1 LEWQIGQSKRGA
13 IIFFGE
19 EVALSWEKALHELV
33 NKKNQVVPGKISGFG
48 QYALNAAHSLALL
61 ARLL

>member
-1 LEWQIGQSKRGA
+1 M
-13 IIFFGE
+13 GE
-19 EVALSWEKALHELV
+19 ALHELV